1 MKKNKDLSDEDI
13 KTWKDYLENP
23 ADLTDKD
30 HSFSDRNV
38 PKKKRFVYDLHGY
51 SLEEA
56 NIKTKEIVISCYEN
70 NFKEILLITGKGIH
84 SDTEKDVYSSKKL
97 STLKYSV
104 PEFISNDS
112 DISNF
117 ILSVTQADPSQGGE
131 GAILI
136 KLKKL

>member
-1 MKKNKDLSDEDI
+1 MRKKRDLSEQDIKIWKEYTKNPEDI
-13 KTWKDYLENP
+13 
-23 ADLTDKD
+23 TDKD
-30 HSFSDRNV
+30 NIVNESNNSE
-38 PKKKRFVYDLHGY
+38 KKRFVYDLHGY
-51 SLEEA
+51 TLEEA
-56 NIKTKEIVISCYEN
+56 NIKTKEIIISCYEN

-84 SDTEKDVYSSKKL
+84 SDTDRDVYSSKKL

-104 PEFISNDS
+104 PEFISNDN
-112 DISNF
+112 DISSF

>member
-1 MKKNKDLSDEDI
+1 MRKKRDLSEQDIKIWKEYTKNPEDI
-13 KTWKDYLENP
+13 
-23 ADLTDKD
+23 TDKD
-30 HSFSDRNV
+30 NIVYESNNSE
-38 PKKKRFVYDLHGY
+38 KKRFVYDLHGY
-51 SLEEA
+51 TLEEA
-56 NIKTKEIVISCYEN
+56 NIKTKEIIISCYEN

-84 SDTEKDVYSSKKL
+84 SDTDRDVYSSKKL

-104 PEFISNDS
+104 PEFISNDN
-112 DISNF
+112 DISGF

>member
-30 HSFSDRNV
+30 HSNNRKIPN
-38 PKKKRFVYDLHGY
+38 KKRFVYDLHGY

-104 PEFISNDS
+104 PEFINNDS

-117 ILSVTQADPSQGGE
+117 ILSVAQADPSQGGE

>member
-30 HSFSDRNV
+30 HSSSDRNV

-104 PEFISNDS
+104 PEFINSDS

-117 ILSVTQADPSQGGE
+117 ILSVAQADPSQGGE